1 MIVIVALY
9 FKINILKIAQT
20 TIYGG
25 KKCFD
30 LYLITIHTSINRIIR
45 LLRQPLIEIICRD
58 VYKFAYENL
67 FILPRHLGL
76 IHKIYNTYT
85 KKKLLARYE
94 TDLIAFLGIYMRTT
108 SHVIFWQKHIPTHIH
123 MLKYIQ
129 KWKNKWWGSHHIN
142 PTFQRLC
149 KV

>member
-1 MIVIVALY
+1 MVSLY

-45 LLRQPLIEIICRD
+45 LVRQPLMEIICRD

-94 TDLIAFLGIYMRTT
+94 TDLIAFLGIYMRAT

-142 PTFQRLC
+142 PTFQRLY